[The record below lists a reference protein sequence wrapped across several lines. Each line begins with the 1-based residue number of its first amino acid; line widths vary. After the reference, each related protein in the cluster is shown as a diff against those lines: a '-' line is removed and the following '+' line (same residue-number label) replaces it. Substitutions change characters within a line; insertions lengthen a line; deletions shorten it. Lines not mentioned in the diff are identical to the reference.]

1 MVIKLL
7 TNMPKH
13 PSLQLLHFVHEAN
26 NSFIYFLI
34 EG

>member
-1 MVIKLL
+1 
-7 TNMPKH
+7 MPKY

-26 NSFIYFLI
+26 NSFVYLIYVLF